1 LRSASRPL
9 RAELEALASTLGI
22 ASQVRFLGFR
32 TDLERIYP
40 DLDVLC
46 LTSDNEGSPVSLI
59 EGLAS
64 GCAAVSTD
72 VGGVRD
78 VLEDGR
84 CGLLVAAGDAP
95 ALARAV
101 LELLSDPVRRQK
113 LGEAGRVSA
122 QRFAIERLVVDLDRL
137 YKGLLK

>member
-1 LRSASRPL
+1 
-9 RAELEALASTLGI
+9 
-22 ASQVRFLGFR
+22 
-32 TDLERIYP
+32 
-40 DLDVLC
+40 
-46 LTSDNEGSPVSLI
+46 
-59 EGLAS
+59 
-64 GCAAVSTD
+64 VSTD

-101 LELLSDPVRRQK
+101 LELLSDPARRQA

-122 QRFAIERLVVDLDRL
+122 RRFAIERLVVDLDRL